1 MISLKIKTNHP
12 DQSNPKYYAQGRW
25 FFSKPLGKSLFFI
38 AKMSG
43 LTMIQLASSDFW
55 KVPLV
60 SSLHSPHCPM
70 VLLLIPTAVCLLL
83 SLSLLPIVSYHPQPT
98 PPFVPCYPNP
108 YFNVVLY
115 SWVLCL
121 KFFQERSPCKDI
133 IEQNYNFPFTLFYS
147 LQESWGQFVDVCN
160 TISQDRN
167 QNPSEWLNSRGAV
180 DLLASSNITQTNA
193 CSYEPI
199 ALNCFLNNV
208 VSFYSSCKW
217 TWIFSLLILAYL

>member
-1 MISLKIKTNHP
+1 M
-12 DQSNPKYYAQGRW
+12 Y
-25 FFSKPLGKSLFFI
+25 
-38 AKMSG
+38 G

-70 VLLLIPTAVCLLL
+70 VLLLIPTAVASYYHYPFFLLSPIILSPLLLL
-83 SLSLLPIVSYHPQPT
+83 SPDTLTPT
-98 PPFVPCYPNP
+98 SMLY
-108 YFNVVLY
+108 LY